1 MANAC
6 AGFADWSTALAA
18 LTDEK
23 LLNPKDQLRL
33 LRDMLMFEATVKVY
47 GSGSLKK
54 DAREAEVLQI
64 YNTAVDA
71 LNLNERE
78 LPKGAGRADLK
89 KMFRAR
95 ADMTGA
101 SIVARANVR
110 PRCSLRARRLA
121 PMHAVCR
128 R

>member
-1 MANAC
+1 MAGSAC
-6 AGFADWSTALAA
+6 AGFADWTAALAA

-33 LRDMLMFEATVKVY
+33 WRDMLMFEANVKVY

-54 DAREAEVLQI
+54 EARETEVLRI

-71 LNLNERE
+71 LNERE
-78 LPKGAGRADLK
+78 LPKGAGRADLR
-89 KMFRAR
+89 KMLRAR
-95 ADMTGA
+95 GDMTGA

-110 PRCSLRARRLA
+110 PRCSVRARRLA
-121 PMHAVCR
+121 LMHGVCR